1 MKKSTSI
8 LAILFFSLFIKAQNI
23 PNPYASISKKAPK
36 MATVTNGA
44 FDEFFIKDSLVL
56 INGDAINRKTG
67 ELVYSKEDNSNEIKQ
82 LQKQQDD
89 KFRFL
94 SVDPLTKGYPMLTP
108 YQYAGNS
115 PISGIDIDGL
125 EYFYAADGSL
135 IGKYGTSTEVYKV
148 NDDYVKTASNLLVAL
163 HSADYEKQY
172 GKVAVSLLFKNS
184 SSAGMNN
191 DELNTR
197 AFMSTIKQTENG
209 GNDALGYNSKHGFE
223 GGKVKTFTDNSYE
236 DAPDDYADHPY
247 QGQKGASAAGAYQ
260 ILRKTYND
268 YTDAYEGLGDFSPQS
283 QDKIVLAIF
292 DYAKATEN
300 IKNGEL
306 EIASQKLTK
315 KPAVQFAS
323 LPGGGQEGKITNSN
337 VRTLFKQNVSN
348 ELSGKSNIAL
358 KKGTTLNS
366 VPVKKK

>member
-1 MKKSTSI
+1 MPLSVKKHQRWQPLPMVLLTS
-8 LAILFFSLFIKAQNI
+8 
-23 PNPYASISKKAPK
+23 
-36 MATVTNGA
+36 
-44 FDEFFIKDSLVL
+44 FFIKDSLVL

-184 SSAGMNN
+184 SSTGMNN

-236 DAPDDYADHPY
+236 DAPSDYEGHPY
-247 QGQKGASAAGAYQ
+247 DGESGGTAAGAYQ
-260 ILRKTYND
+260 ILNPT
-268 YTDAYEGLGDFSPQS
+268 F
-283 QDKIVLAIF
+283 
-292 DYAKATEN
+292 
-300 IKNGEL
+300 
-306 EIASQKLTK
+306 KLYK
-315 KPAVQFAS
+315 S
-323 LPGGGQEGKITNSN
+323 
-337 VRTLFKQNVSN
+337 VRRHRRF
-348 ELSGKSNIAL
+348 
-358 KKGTTLNS
+358 
-366 VPVKKK
+366 